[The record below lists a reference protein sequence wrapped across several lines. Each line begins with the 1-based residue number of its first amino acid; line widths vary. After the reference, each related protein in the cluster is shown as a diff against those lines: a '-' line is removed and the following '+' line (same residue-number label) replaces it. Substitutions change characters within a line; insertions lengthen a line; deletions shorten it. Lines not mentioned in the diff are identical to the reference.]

1 MIQPRT
7 ANREQRTAVRLLTAC
22 WTAIGMALGLLVIR
36 LDELPAT
43 VPVFVS
49 LTGAPTRWEPTSFAT
64 VARVPL
70 MGAGQLLA
78 VTALIY
84 GSMASPRWLRF
95 FYWMALAITVKTVV
109 ESVMLAGT
117 GTSWGES
124 TALGLHVFTILT
136 VVAFVIYAVA
146 SWRRGLLADVPDLPG
161 AAARVTVGLGL
172 ALWLACATI
181 PYWG

>member
-1 MIQPRT
+1 
-7 ANREQRTAVRLLTAC
+7 
-22 WTAIGMALGLLVIR
+22 MALGLLLIR
-36 LDELPAT
+36 LQDLPDR

-49 LTGAPTRWEPTSFAT
+49 LLGTPTRWEPASLAT

-78 VTALIY
+78 VTALVY
-84 GSMASPRWLRF
+84 GSAASPRWLDF
-95 FYWMALAITVKTVV
+95 FHWMAVAITVKTVL

-117 GTSWGES
+117 GAAWGEA
-124 TALGLHVFTILT
+124 TALSLHVLTILT
-136 VVAFVIYAVA
+136 VAAFVIYAVA

-161 AAARVTVGLGL
+161 AAARVTVGIGL

>member
-1 MIQPRT
+1 MTRPRM
-7 ANREQRTAVRLLTAC
+7 ASSEQRTAVRVLTAC
-22 WTAIGMALGLLVIR
+22 WSAIGMALGLLVIR
-36 LDELPAT
+36 INELPDT

-49 LTGAPTRWEPTSFAT
+49 LLGTPTRWEPTSFAT

-78 VTALIY
+78 VTALVY
-84 GSMASPRWLRF
+84 GSMAAPRWLRF
-95 FYWMALAITVKTVV
+95 FYWMAVAITVKTVV

-117 GTSWGES
+117 GTSWGEA
-124 TALGLHVFTILT
+124 TALGLHIFTILT
-136 VVAFVIYAVA
+136 VAIFVIYAVA
-146 SWRRGLLADVPDLPG
+146 SWRRGLLANVPDLPG

>member
-1 MIQPRT
+1 M
-7 ANREQRTAVRLLTAC
+7 RLLTAC

-36 LDELPAT
+36 LDQLPAT

-49 LTGAPTRWEPTSFAT
+49 LLGTPTRWEPTTFAT

-78 VTALIY
+78 VTALAY
-84 GSMASPRWLRF
+84 GSTASPRWLRF
-95 FYWMALAITVKTVV
+95 FHWMAVAITVKTVL
-109 ESVMLAGT
+109 ESIMLAST
-117 GTSWGES
+117 GTSWGEA
-124 TALGLHVFTILT
+124 TALGLQVLTILT
-136 VVAFVIYAVA
+136 VATFVIYAVV
-146 SWRRGLLADVPDLPG
+146 SWRQGLLADVPDLPG
-161 AAARVTVGLGL
+161 ASARVTVGLGL

>member
-1 MIQPRT
+1 MR
-7 ANREQRTAVRLLTAC
+7 VLTAC
-22 WTAIGMALGLLVIR
+22 WTAIGIVLGLVLTR
-36 LDELPAT
+36 LDDLPAT

-49 LTGAPTRWEPTSFAT
+49 LLGTPTRWEPTSFAT

-78 VTALIY
+78 VTALVY
-84 GSMASPRWLRF
+84 GSTASPRWVRF
-95 FYWMALAITVKTVV
+95 FQWMAVAIAAKTVI

-117 GTSWGES
+117 GTSWGEATS
-124 TALGLHVFTILT
+124 LGLQVLTILT
-136 VVAFVIYAVA
+136 VAAFVIYAVA
-146 SWRRGLLADVPDLPG
+146 SWRRGLFSDVPDLPG
-161 AAARVTVGLGL
+161 AAARVTVALGI